1 MSLLAWYPLISDGK
15 NQGLDGIDLTTVGN
29 VTYTDGKIGKAAT
42 FPANAGVR
50 FRRAAFSAQTNWS
63 VAAWVKCSAAASAS
77 QWAFNNGRDS
87 NNDGWHCYFNP
98 AGTMLYLRI
107 GSTIW
112 SKATTLGTWY
122 HVAMTIDKDS
132 KYTFYLDGIQVDT
145 GTVATLPDY
154 SEVNNLMAIGGFYYN
169 GGDIYPLNGQVQDFR
184 YYDHVLSHREVK
196 ELSKG
201 LCLHVPL
208 DWGAN
213 PNMVKNSYTFMNKN
227 AGASNQWTNSGLTYV
242 SSLVIEDDTA
252 PTKWV
257 LKRVITNAKETNV
270 GGSGCFYG
278 IGAKGL
284 AAADLTENE
293 YYTWSFWAKSD
304 SGIPGGLGAG
314 AVVESQTHV
323 SNTGFGALDSNW
335 RKHTVTFKFTKT
347 DRLTNCFYVTV
358 PASSTVDFQICGL
371 KLEKGQV
378 ATPYIPHVE
387 EAAYTTSGY
396 ANKYTEDCSGYQ
408 RAVTVTSNSTISI
421 ATDSPRGTGTNI
433 NKTGKLT
440 IANSFPVGVF
450 PLFTVNGWIRT
461 TANATQT
468 LWNDFFGISANNYD
482 GNSSLFR
489 MEVASTAGTSFNWF
503 GPMQKDAGGLFSM
516 SITAGQW
523 YMITLVSDGTK
534 FIGYRNAVQYGTSTP
549 VDENK
554 ANWQATG
561 IFYIGDSNIYF
572 DVADVRVYAT
582 ALSADDIKALYNIG
596 AEIDNSGKVYCNNL
610 VEV

>member
-107 GSTIW
+107 GSTMW

-122 HVAMTIDKDS
+122 HVAMTVDKDS
-132 KYTFYLDGIQVDT
+132 KYTFYLDGIQVGT

-227 AGASNQWTNSGLTYV
+227 AGASNQWTNSGLTYA

-252 PTKWV
+252 PAKWV

-270 GGSGCFYG
+270 GGAGCFYG
-278 IGAKGL
+278 IGSKGL
-284 AAADLTENE
+284 TAADLIENE

-335 RKHTVTFKFTKT
+335 RKHIVTFKFTKT

-358 PASSTVDFQICGL
+358 PASSTVDFQVCGL

-387 EAAYTTSGY
+387 EAAYTVSRYANLVKEECSGFKKNTAMLSAPINGGTSPKGYTCTYFDGIDDAIQIDEAAMPKIISDRFTIAFWIKPDGENGSRSVYFGSNGNVAYTINIEKNASNQLRFYWNGNPDYNNTSFTITDGSWQHIAIVRESATSTKFYKNGVLVNTYTSSCAAQTSG
-396 ANKYTEDCSGYQ
+396 
-408 RAVTVTSNSTISI
+408 
-421 ATDSPRGTGTNI
+421 
-433 NKTGKLT
+433 
-440 IANSFPVGVF
+440 
-450 PLFTVNGWIRT
+450 
-461 TANATQT
+461 
-468 LWNDFFGISANNYD
+468 SAIY
-482 GNSSLFR
+482 
-489 MEVASTAGTSFNWF
+489 
-503 GPMQKDAGGLFSM
+503 
-516 SITAGQW
+516 
-523 YMITLVSDGTK
+523 
-534 FIGYRNAVQYGTSTP
+534 
-549 VDENK
+549 
-554 ANWQATG
+554 
-561 IFYIGDSNIYF
+561 YIGRDQRTGATAYKGYMSDF
-572 DVADVRVYAT
+572 RLYAS

>member
-63 VAAWVKCSAAASAS
+63 VAAWVKCSAATSAS

-98 AGTMLYLRI
+98 AGTMLYLRV
-107 GSTIW
+107 GSTMW

-122 HVAMTIDKDS
+122 HVAMTVDKDS
-132 KYTFYLDGIQVDT
+132 KYTFYVDGVQVGT

-227 AGASNQWTNSGLTYV
+227 AGASNQWNNSGLTYA
-242 SSLVIEDDTA
+242 SSSVIEDDTA

-257 LKRVITNAKETNV
+257 LKRVITNAKEANV
-270 GGSGCFYG
+270 GGAGCFYG
-278 IGAKGL
+278 IGSKGL

-304 SGIPGGLGAG
+304 SGIPDGLWAG

-358 PASSTVDFQICGL
+358 PASSTVDFQVCGL

-378 ATPYIPHVE
+378 ATPYIRHVE
-387 EAAYTTSGY
+387 EAAYTASGY
-396 ANKYTEDCSGYQ
+396 ASLVKEECSGFKKNTAILSAPINGGASPKGCTCTYFDGIDDAIQ
-408 RAVTVTSNSTISI
+408 IDEAAMPKIISDKFTIAFWIKPDGENGARSVYFGSNGNVAYTINIEKNTSNQL
-421 ATDSPRGTGTNI
+421 R
-433 NKTGKLT
+433 
-440 IANSFPVGVF
+440 FYW
-450 PLFTVNGWIRT
+450 NG
-461 TANATQT
+461 NP
-468 LWNDFFGISANNYD
+468 DYNN
-482 GNSSLFR
+482 
-489 MEVASTAGTSFNWF
+489 TSFT
-503 GPMQKDAGGLFSM
+503 
-516 SITAGQW
+516 IT
-523 YMITLVSDGTK
+523 DGSWQHIAVVRESATSTK
-534 FIGYRNAVQYGTSTP
+534 FYKNGVLVNTYTSSCAAQASGSAVY
-549 VDENK
+549 
-554 ANWQATG
+554 
-561 IFYIGDSNIYF
+561 YIGRDQRTGATAYKGYMSDF
-572 DVADVRVYAT
+572 RLYAT